1 MASFGGRLCMGHG
14 TTLTYLVEHRE
25 MEGRGLRK
33 GTLSA
38 FLEKSTEMG
47 GSIDFAELT
56 AVEKEQ
62 SQKGLFLA
70 EYTL

>member
-1 MASFGGRLCMGHG
+1 MHGSWDLSDISGGAPRDGGQGPEEGYSFSL
-14 TTLTYLVEHRE
+14 
-25 MEGRGLRK
+25 LR
-33 GTLSA
+33 
-38 FLEKSTEMG
+38 KSTEMG